1 MHTHLPFIPK
11 LAFVLIILLIAVAT
25 IYLGQDILI
34 PFAFSI
40 LLSVLMLPIIKFLE
54 RKKIPKVLSIIIAIA
69 LSLSVAL
76 AIVYFLSSQIASF
89 MTDMPTMKK
98 QLNFHFYKLQNWATE
113 HLNISYK
120 QQDKLIADA
129 TQNMQSNGREIVGQS
144 LISVSHVLMILLI
157 IPVYCF
163 LLAYY
168 RLMIKNFLID
178 VFDDKHEQKVKEV
191 ITESKIIV
199 QSYMIGLL
207 VELAIVTVIN
217 AVGFILFGIKYAI
230 FLGLLAAVLNMI
242 PYIGMLIAAVL
253 CMLITLS
260 TSTNTNDV
268 IWVGV
273 ILIVVQFIDN
283 NIIMPNVVSS
293 KLKINALI
301 SILGVLI
308 GGAIAGVSGMFLSIP
323 AIAIIKVVCD
333 RVEGL
338 KPWGK
343 ILGDD
348 ITVYDNSFSKKM
360 QQVSFGFKKV
370 KHKI

>member
-1 MHTHLPFIPK
+1 
-11 LAFVLIILLIAVAT
+11 
-25 IYLGQDILI
+25 
-34 PFAFSI
+34 
-40 LLSVLMLPIIKFLE
+40 
-54 RKKIPKVLSIIIAIA
+54 
-69 LSLSVAL
+69 
-76 AIVYFLSSQIASF
+76 
-89 MTDMPTMKK
+89 MKK
-98 QLNFHFYKLQNWATE
+98 QLNFHFSKLQSWASQ
-113 HLNISYK
+113 HLNITYREQNK
-120 QQDKLIADA
+120 IIADA
-129 TQNMQSNGREIVGQS
+129 TQNMQSSGQEMVGKS
-144 LISVSHVLMILLI
+144 LISVSHILMVLLI

-178 VFDDKHEQKVKEV
+178 VFDDRHEHQVKEV
-191 ITESKIIV
+191 ISESKLIV

-207 VELAIVTVIN
+207 VELAIVTIIN
-217 AVGFILFGIKYAI
+217 AIGFLFFGIKYAI

-268 IWVGV
+268 IWVGI
-273 ILIVVQFIDN
+273 ILVVVQFIDN

-293 KLKINALI
+293 KLKINALM

-323 AIAIIKVVCD
+323 ALAIIKVVCD
-333 RVEGL
+333 RVETL
-338 KPWGK
+338 KPWGR

-348 ITVYDNSFSKKM
+348 VTVYENTFSKKL

-370 KHKI
+370 KHKV